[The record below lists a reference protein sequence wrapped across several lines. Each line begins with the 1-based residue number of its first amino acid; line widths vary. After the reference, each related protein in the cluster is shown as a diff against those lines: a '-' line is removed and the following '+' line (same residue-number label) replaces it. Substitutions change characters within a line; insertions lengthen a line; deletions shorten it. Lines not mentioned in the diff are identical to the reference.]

1 MADLPPKL
9 FFRIGEVAGLVGV
22 EPHVLRYWEREFR
35 SIRPTKSAKG
45 QRVYSR
51 KDVENL
57 LRVRDLL
64 YRDGFTIAGAKKKL
78 QRTVSGQLDAETEA
92 AADTEVNEERENVES
107 SRCGAPRTQPDLA
120 DVSDEDSSVSL
131 HEALEATPSVAVVEE
146 AQQETA
152 GEPQNVREKLLA
164 LRGEVEDFLAELSF
178 SSSPRDRDRGTSR
191 SAPVSGTAARG
202 SGSDRRGELE
212 GRNPSSMNGGA
223 DAQATRRD
231 ERR

>member
-1 MADLPPKL
+1 MAELPPKL

-78 QRTVSGQLDAETEA
+78 QRGGVEPEAAPLAASVPAPVAAPAPAPPPVETVSVRAKL
-92 AADTEVNEERENVES
+92 
-107 SRCGAPRTQPDLA
+107 
-120 DVSDEDSSVSL
+120 
-131 HEALEATPSVAVVEE
+131 
-146 AQQETA
+146 
-152 GEPQNVREKLLA
+152 GE
-164 LRGEVEDFLAELSF
+164 LRAEVEAFLEELS
-178 SSSPRDRDRGTSR
+178 PG
-191 SAPVSGTAARG
+191 PHAR
-202 SGSDRRGELE
+202 
-212 GRNPSSMNGGA
+212 
-223 DAQATRRD
+223 
-231 ERR
+231 